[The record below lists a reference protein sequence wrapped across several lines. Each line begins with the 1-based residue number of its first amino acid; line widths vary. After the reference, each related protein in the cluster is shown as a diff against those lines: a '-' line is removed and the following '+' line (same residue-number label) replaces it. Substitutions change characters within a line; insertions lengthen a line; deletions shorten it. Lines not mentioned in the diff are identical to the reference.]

1 MTSTFSHRAR
11 QKARKRAPAKRPARL
26 WVEPLETRVVP
37 SLTSGIF
44 EIDGNAIDNT
54 PGTGTGVL
62 PAKTPAPDD
71 WANIYRSLGGTGAGS
86 SLTPP
91 TKASDGVGAFD
102 SAVARSFVSDPAATD
117 NSFFTGGGSKD
128 TNDINQ
134 WLHTTNDVSP
144 DKNDLTD
151 AYAAGYIDP
160 ANNHGY
166 VYFGSDRFDTS
177 GSAQMG
183 FWFFKN
189 EVDVGPNGT
198 FTTSGGGLA
207 THVAGTVN
215 FTTHKVVTAGDFLV
229 LTDFTQGGTVPSV
242 KVYMWVGGNNGDSN
256 DALLGTTFTGY
267 KKNGPIQLLFDSAA
281 SGTTDVNGDGIS
293 DITAQV
299 NTSAVTASNVPWAY
313 TDKNGSHGFAANA
326 FFEGGVDLTSLG
338 LGSGCISS
346 FLAESR
352 SSGSATTAQLKD
364 FALGQFDF
372 CFVEVQGGTGTSKP
386 TDTATYTITMTNNGA
401 ATLYLKDV
409 TDVTGAGAGNTTLGN
424 IVLNGVVQTAPAGE
438 TYNVPAGALDGLAP
452 GETQTITVTRLTT
465 AADLAHDPI
474 VTKTNVVF
482 NTKADFTG
490 DAVTHD
496 PAVNTVDLFNPAV
509 LITKSADKTAAK
521 VGDVITYTFTITN
534 KTDGDTT
541 TAALD
546 GTAPNLDL
554 ATISDSLLGD
564 LSSQATA
571 AGADHLTMNEAD
583 SFTVTHTVTAADF
596 ANFSNGPL
604 TNKVDVLYHPTGFP
618 NDIKSSASNS
628 VDLVD
633 AYITITPATATNEV
647 NKNHTFTATVN
658 KVINGTA
665 SAANN
670 ASATIT
676 LTASNGATPSPAGPF
691 SGSTNASGQFAATF
705 TSATAGQVAGHASA
719 TLTVEGVSL
728 TVATDGATTVTG
740 NTNSGDAQK
749 AFVNANIAIT
759 PSPVTNEVGHAHTF
773 TVTVKQ
779 DRGDGNGLVAAP
791 DGTTVLLT
799 LTSTLGAAGYFTNA
813 GGDNLGTSLT
823 VTVSG
828 GTATFLV
835 NSGSTGHVSIDGL
848 TTVSVD
854 PDGAGGFPAQS
865 VTRETGDG
873 LSGDSADA
881 VKVFV
886 DANIALSP
894 LTAENQVLQNH
905 TVTATVKE
913 DLGDGNG
920 VVVAA
925 ANVPVVF
932 TVNPGTATLIYTDA
946 NADGDNNPLTATTD
960 ANGKATLTFTSSTPG
975 TVTVNASTTFQV
987 DSTGVTVTRD
997 TDPNT
1002 PATAGPGGTGP
1013 AQKMFLGFPDLHITK
1028 EADLD
1033 TNQSGSGSV
1042 GAQIT
1047 APIPQGDTFFYV
1059 LHVHNDGNAAAHNV
1073 KVNDD
1078 LDNRLTIVGGTV
1090 QVTVNG
1096 LTTTVTP
1103 TQDPSDPTDSNHII
1117 IAVGTLARSGQP
1129 GDSADIVIRVDT
1141 GVPNTDCLYTTNT
1154 ASVATTDPETPAA
1167 LHGGTPGESD
1177 NTSNTVVVITTETFQ
1192 TITFDPDGPGPLA
1205 PITGAA
1211 VFDQAPGNALALAG
1225 VLPPGTQGD
1234 VQVVFQ
1240 STLSALLDGDGNNI
1254 SVPGLGRTFQLLTE
1268 VRFWEHESQL
1278 SSTVLDFSPPTAH
1291 DNATQSSV
1299 QFIYH
1304 PIGTALNNRTGAG
1317 FAFSAANG
1325 DKVILTGTV
1334 ANSSIDGVGKF
1345 SIDALGNLVKV
1356 KLDQA
1361 AGSTNTQQSLKFSG
1375 STDLSV
1381 NVTSTDSGW
1390 FPDTHEAVQ
1399 LLSLSTEN
1407 VTPFK
1412 QVGANTGG
1420 YFNGVLPN
1428 LGAVNGLSGPDAEFQ
1443 SDINTSFIA
1452 LCVPF
1457 DEAGNPVL
1465 GLQAASVGGGATGAL
1480 TAQQLQPI
1488 TAEAIARWAA
1498 TGLGPQGASALQH
1511 VAVHI
1516 TDLPGAYLGLVAD
1529 GQIWIDQDAA
1539 GWGWSLGSSAA
1550 PNRMDLATVLDHE
1563 FGHVLGFEHTAA
1575 SGLMDASLAP
1585 GVQLTPAAPSNLVPA
1600 PARGVDAVRGDG
1612 AGTGA
1617 TMVPDSHR
1625 VALTGQ
1631 AAPRSEGVTA
1641 PVADVAF
1648 EVTLRSSGTVAPLA
1662 NVAVD
1667 WSGVSVGQAAGVLS
1681 GAAAVPA
1688 VVSPW
1693 AITASPTDLVLPAP
1707 TVRDNESTVP
1717 ALPYDE
1723 DQGAVPGGSPVPAGK
1738 SDPGTEADAE
1748 AAALRR
1754 QACDACFAD
1763 RAVPAAE
1770 DGVELSGGRVVAAAV
1785 LLAGLGASWGAQR
1798 PEEKS
1803 RRGWLR

>member
-1 MTSTFSHRAR
+1 
-11 QKARKRAPAKRPARL
+11 
-26 WVEPLETRVVP
+26 VESLETRVVP

-44 EIDGNAIDNT
+44 EIDGNTIDNT

-86 SLTPP
+86 ILTPP
-91 TKASDGVGAFD
+91 TKASDGVGTYD
-102 SAVARSFVSDPAATD
+102 NAVARSFVSDPGATD
-117 NSFFTGGGSKD
+117 NTYFTGGGSKD

-134 WLHTTNDVSP
+134 WLHTTTDVAP
-144 DKNDLTD
+144 DKTDLTD

-166 VYFGSDRFDTS
+166 VYFGADRFDTS
-177 GSAQMG
+177 GSGQMG
-183 FWFFKN
+183 FWFFRN
-189 EVDVGPNGT
+189 QVTTNSNGT
-198 FTTSGGGLA
+198 FTAADGSPVM
-207 THVAGTVN
+207 HVAGTVN
-215 FTTHKVVTAGDFLV
+215 FTTHKVTSPGDFLI
-229 LTDFTQGGTVPSV
+229 LTDFTQGGTVPTV

-256 DALLGTTFTGY
+256 DPLLATTFTGY
-267 KKNGPIQLLFDSAA
+267 KTNGPIQLLFDSSAA
-281 SGTTDVNGDGIS
+281 GSTDVNGDGVA
-293 DITAQV
+293 DITAAV
-299 NTSAVTASNVPWAY
+299 NTAAVTASNVPWAY

-364 FALGQFDF
+364 FALGQFNF
-372 CFVEVQGGTGTSKP
+372 CFVEVEGGTGTSKP
-386 TDTATYTITMTNNGA
+386 TDTATYTITMTNNGVG
-401 ATLYLKDV
+401 TLYLKDV
-409 TDVTGAGAGNTTLGN
+409 KDVTGAGAGNTLLGS
-424 IVLNGVVQTAPAGE
+424 IVLNGVVQAAPAGE
-438 TYNVPAGALDGLAP
+438 TFSVPAGALDGLAP
-452 GETQTITVTRLTT
+452 GETQVITVTRLTT
-465 AADLAHDPI
+465 AADLVHDPI
-474 VTKTNVVF
+474 ITKTNVVF

-564 LSSQATA
+564 LSSQVTA
-571 AGADHLTMNEAD
+571 AGADHLALNESD
-583 SFTVTHTVTAADF
+583 TFTVTHTVTAADF
-596 ANFSNGPL
+596 TTFKNGPL
-604 TNKVDVLYHPTGFP
+604 TNTVNVLYHPTGFP

-633 AYITITPATATNEV
+633 AFITITPKTATNEV
-647 NKNHTFTATVN
+647 NANHTFTATV
-658 KVINGTA
+658 KQVINGSA
-665 SAANN
+665 SAASGANI
-670 ASATIT
+670 TIT
-676 LTASNGATPSPAGPF
+676 LTASKGANPNPAGPF
-691 SGSTNASGQFAATF
+691 TSTNDADGVLAATF
-705 TSATAGQVAGHASA
+705 TSDHAGQVKGHASA
-719 TLTVEGVSL
+719 TLAVEGVSF
-728 TVATDGATTVTG
+728 TVATDGSTTVTG
-740 NTNSGDAQK
+740 NTNSGDATK
-749 AFVNANIAIT
+749 TFVNANIVL
-759 PSPVTNEVGHAHTF
+759 SPLTANNEVGVHHTV
-773 TVTVKQ
+773 TATVKQ
-779 DRGDGNGLVAAP
+779 DLGDGNGLVAAANAP
-791 DGTTVLLT
+791 VVFTVTGDTSNLTYFDANADGDNNPLTATTDASGHAT
-799 LTSTLGAAGYFTNA
+799 LTFTSSTAV
-813 GGDNLGTSLT
+813 T
-823 VTVSG
+823 VTVNASTTFQVDSTGVTVTRDTDPATPAVAGPG
-828 GTATFLV
+828 GTGPATKHFV
-835 NSGSTGHVSIDGL
+835 N
-848 TTVSVD
+848 
-854 PDGAGGFPAQS
+854 
-865 VTRETGDG
+865 
-873 LSGDSADA
+873 
-881 VKVFV
+881 
-886 DANIALSP
+886 ANIVLSP
-894 LTAENQVLQNH
+894 LTAENLVLQNH

-920 VVVAA
+920 LVAA
-925 ANVPVVF
+925 PNAPVVF
-932 TVNPGTATLIYTDA
+932 TVDPGTATLTYTDP
-946 NADGDNNPLTATTD
+946 NTDGDNNPLTATTD
-960 ANGKATLTFTSSTPG
+960 ASGHATLTFTSSTPG

-987 DSTGVTVTRD
+987 DSTGVIVTRD
-997 TDPNT
+997 TDPAT

-1013 AQKMFLGFPDLHITK
+1013 AQKVFLGFPDLHITK

-1033 TNQSGSGSV
+1033 TDQSGSGSV
-1042 GAQIT
+1042 GGLIT

-1073 KVNDD
+1073 TVNDD

-1090 QVTVNG
+1090 TVTVNG
-1096 LTTTVTP
+1096 VTTTVTP
-1103 TQDPSDPTDSNHII
+1103 TQDPGDPTDSNHII
-1117 IAVGTLARSGQP
+1117 IPVGTLARSSQP

-1192 TITFDPDGPGPLA
+1192 TVTFDPDGPGPLA
-1205 PITGAA
+1205 PVTGVA
-1211 VFDQAPGNALALAG
+1211 VFDQAPGNALALAA
-1225 VLPPGTQGD
+1225 VQPVGTEGD
-1234 VQVVFQ
+1234 VQVLFQ
-1240 STLSALLDGDGNNI
+1240 STLSALLDADGNNI
-1254 SVPGLGRTFQLLTE
+1254 SVPGLGTTFQILTE
-1268 VRFWEHESQL
+1268 ATFWEHESHI
-1278 SSTVLDFSPPTAH
+1278 SSTVLAFSPPTAH

-1325 DKVILTGTV
+1325 DVIILKGTV
-1334 ANSSIDGVGKF
+1334 VNSSINGVGKF
-1345 SIDALGNLVKV
+1345 SLDALGNLKLV

-1361 AGSTNTQQSLKFSG
+1361 AGSTNTQQSLEFAG

-1381 NVTSTDSGW
+1381 NVTSTNSSW

-1399 LLSLSTEN
+1399 LLSAVTTN

-1420 YFNGVLPN
+1420 YYNGTVPS
-1428 LGAVNGLSGPDAEFQ
+1428 LGTVNGADPGHDVEFQ
-1443 SDINTSFIA
+1443 SDISASVIV
-1452 LCVPF
+1452 LCVPL
-1457 DEAGNPVL
+1457 DEAGNPVK
-1465 GLQAASVGGGATGAL
+1465 GLQATSIGSGGATDAL

-1511 VAVHI
+1511 VAVRI
-1516 TDLPGAYLGLVAD
+1516 TDLPGAYLGVVAD
-1529 GQIWIDQDAA
+1529 GQIWIDQNAA

-1585 GVQLTPAAPSNLVPA
+1585 GVQLTPAAPANLVPA
-1600 PARGVDAVRGDG
+1600 PARGADAVRGDG
-1612 AGTGA
+1612 PGTRA
-1617 TMVPDSHR
+1617 TMVLDSHP

-1648 EVTLRSSGTVAPLA
+1648 AVTLRSSGMVAPA
-1662 NVAVD
+1662 ADVAAD
-1667 WSGVSVGQAAGVLS
+1667 RSGVSVSQAVSLTVLSNQAPGVLS

-1688 VVSPW
+1688 RVSPW
-1693 AITASPTDLVLPAP
+1693 AITASPTDLVLPPPAQL
-1707 TVRDNESTVP
+1707 DDGGTVP

-1723 DQGAVPGGSPVPAGK
+1723 DGATAPALPSARDWDTEPALPARLVPGASDAWFAGR
-1738 SDPGTEADAE
+1738 AE
-1748 AAALRR
+1748 AAKPSNPL
-1754 QACDACFAD
+1754 
-1763 RAVPAAE
+1763 AE
-1770 DGVELSGGRVVAAAV
+1770 QGIGASGGAAAV
-1785 LLAGLGASWGAQR
+1785 TALLAALGAGWAPRRADGHARRR
-1798 PEEKS
+1798 PSLPVS
-1803 RRGWLR
+1803 R